1 MMQLECIISYMHKRY
16 DLFDDDGQGMLPPA
30 FHVTFLVPHL
40 ISCCSSMAVV
50 HLES

>member
-30 FHVTFLVPHL
+30 FHVSFFVFLFFSL
-40 ISCCSSMAVV
+40 AFTQ
-50 HLES
+50 